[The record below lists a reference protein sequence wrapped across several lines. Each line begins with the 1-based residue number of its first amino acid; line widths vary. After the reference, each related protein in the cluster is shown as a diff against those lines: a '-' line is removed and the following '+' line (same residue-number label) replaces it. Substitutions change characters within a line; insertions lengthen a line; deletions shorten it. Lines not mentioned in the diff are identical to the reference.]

1 MTASASPAVVLAT
14 RPMGEADLLVVL
26 LTPASG
32 KIRCAARQARRSRKR
47 FAGGLPGGAV
57 GEARVQAPRQAGG
70 LWRLDEFRSLLDV
83 SALGRDLE
91 RFAYVAYLCELTDA
105 LLHEPEADPH
115 AFAALVEALAATL
128 DAPPHPG
135 VLRRYELRLLDGLGW
150 LPSLDRC
157 CLCGATEHEAPFVGF
172 ELERGGPLCAR
183 HGAVG
188 GASEGGCLAL
198 AHALLGAVAPASDA
212 FAEFDASSAEKRRA
226 LRDLTARLIRTHVRQ
241 PLRSLDFFAQIHGRS
256 TLPDRARA

>member
-1 MTASASPAVVLAT
+1 
-14 RPMGEADLLVVL
+14 MGEADLLVVL
-26 LTPASG
+26 FTPGAG

-57 GEARVQAPRQAGG
+57 GEAQVQAPRQPGG
-70 LWRLDEFRSLLDV
+70 LWRLEEFRCLFDV

-115 AFAALVEALAATL
+115 AFAGLVEALTATTQ
-128 DAPPHPG
+128 ASPHPG

-150 LPSLDRC
+150 LPALDRC
-157 CLCGATEHEAPFVGF
+157 CLCGVPGLETPLVAF

-183 HGAVG
+183 HVPLA
-188 GASEGGCLAL
+188 AESSEGGFLEL
-198 AHALLGAVAPASDA
+198 AHALLGAAAPATDA

-226 LRDLTARLIRTHVRQ
+226 LRDLTARLIRTHVRH
-241 PLRSLDFFAQIHGRS
+241 PLRSLDFFAQIHGRD
-256 TLPDRARA
+256 TLSDRARA